1 MKKVGYTLFFA
12 FYIFVLFLFKPRQDV
27 VFAAINESQYLRLFE
42 NGNEFELCAKN
53 NISYRG
59 VYTISHD
66 TVFLWSLEQEEFST
80 LIHNVGRTEDRANIP
95 VKLIINKTTLQIE
108 SIDIAQFSAQILFDG
123 RHRINK
129 LFFLTNNLS
138 PVSIPVK

>member
-1 MKKVGYTLFFA
+1 MKNVGYTLFFV
-12 FYIFVLFLFKPRQDV
+12 FYILVLFLFKPRQDV

-42 NGNEFELCAKN
+42 NGNEFELSAKN

-66 TVFLWSLEQEEFST
+66 TVFLWSLEQDEFST
-80 LIHNVGRTEDRANIP
+80 IIQNVGRREDPANIP
-95 VKLIINKTTLQIE
+95 VKLIINKSSSQIE
-108 SIDIAQFSAQILFDG
+108 SIDISQFSAQILFDG
-123 RHRINK
+123 RHKLNK
-129 LFFLTNNLS
+129 LFFLTNNLI